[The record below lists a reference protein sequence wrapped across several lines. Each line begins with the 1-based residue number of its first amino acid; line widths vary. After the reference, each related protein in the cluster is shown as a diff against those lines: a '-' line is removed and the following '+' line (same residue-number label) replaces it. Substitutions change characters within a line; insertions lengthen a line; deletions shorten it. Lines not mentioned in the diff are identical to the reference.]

1 MEFREYAGWMVAM
14 AIVKIVPVGDEVPTT
29 GSPDGQ
35 RSVNVFATEGWE
47 CRDAL
52 LGLVARQLRSPSS
65 SRRFVILSGLPRKVG
80 LTKLA

>member
-35 RSVNVFATEGWE
+35 RSVNY
-47 CRDAL
+47 L
-52 LGLVARQLRSPSS
+52 QP
-65 SRRFVILSGLPRKVG
+65 KVG
-80 LTKLA
+80 SAVMLFSVLWPVNFAALAAREGL